1 MHPILCRRKEHGEYY
16 RLVRE
21 MRMEREAYFK
31 QYFHMTPSTFDRL
44 LNMIESKI
52 VKQTT
57 NMREP
62 IPPEERLAVT
72 LRYLVTGDSYQI
84 IGFSYRIHKTTISRI
99 IPETCAAI
107 WDSLQPV
114 FMAVPSENQWKIIA
128 NDFKQLWQFPNC
140 VGSIDGKHVVIQ
152 APANSG
158 SSFFNYKKT
167 FSLVLL
173 AVSDA
178 KYRFIYV
185 DVGAYRR
192 QSDGNVFASS
202 SFGKKLLDGSLDL
215 PKSTILEGMI
225 EPLPHVF
232 LGDEAFPLKT
242 NLMRPFPGTG
252 LSRRSRIFNY
262 RLSRARRVVENAFG
276 IMVSRFRIFRRPI
289 CVSPARTDHII
300 KACTVLH
307 NFLRYDSNYFE
318 ADFVDHEVSEGA
330 VQWKAEEN
338 SAMLNIR
345 KIGRPSAK
353 EAGKVREQFSE
364 YFVSEKGALPWQDK
378 YVFSSGRNMI

>member
-72 LRYLVTGDSYQI
+72 LRYLVTGDSYQT

-185 DVGAYRR
+185 DVGAYGR
-192 QSDGNVFASS
+192 QSDENVFASS
-202 SFGKKLLDGSLDL
+202 SFGKNSW
-215 PKSTILEGMI
+215 M
-225 EPLPHVF
+225 
-232 LGDEAFPLKT
+232 
-242 NLMRPFPGTG
+242 
-252 LSRRSRIFNY
+252 
-262 RLSRARRVVENAFG
+262 
-276 IMVSRFRIFRRPI
+276 
-289 CVSPARTDHII
+289 
-300 KACTVLH
+300 
-307 NFLRYDSNYFE
+307 

-345 KIGRPSAK
+345 NIGRLSAK
-353 EAGKVREQFSE
+353 EAVKVREQFSE

>member
-1 MHPILCRRKEHGEYY
+1 MGIVSRRRISRFRSRRYKQYLYRHQLKLLFVVLCIRLKEDERCVGKRLWMHPILCRRKEHGEYY

-72 LRYLVTGDSYQI
+72 LRYLVTGDSYQT

-185 DVGAYRR
+185 DVGAYGRL
-192 QSDGNVFASS
+192 SNGNVFASS
-202 SFGKKLLDGSLDL
+202 SFGKNSW
-215 PKSTILEGMI
+215 
-225 EPLPHVF
+225 
-232 LGDEAFPLKT
+232 
-242 NLMRPFPGTG
+242 
-252 LSRRSRIFNY
+252 
-262 RLSRARRVVENAFG
+262 
-276 IMVSRFRIFRRPI
+276 MV
-289 CVSPARTDHII
+289 H
-300 KACTVLH
+300 
-307 NFLRYDSNYFE
+307 
-318 ADFVDHEVSEGA
+318 
-330 VQWKAEEN
+330 
-338 SAMLNIR
+338 
-345 KIGRPSAK
+345 
-353 EAGKVREQFSE
+353 
-364 YFVSEKGALPWQDK
+364 
-378 YVFSSGRNMI
+378 

>member
-1 MHPILCRRKEHGEYY
+1 
-16 RLVRE
+16 
-21 MRMEREAYFK
+21 
-31 QYFHMTPSTFDRL
+31 MTPSTFDRL

-72 LRYLVTGDSYQI
+72 LRYLVTGDSYQT
-84 IGFSYRIHKTTISRI
+84 IGFSYRIHNTTISQI

-107 WDSLQPV
+107 WDSLQPL

-128 NDFKQLWQFPNC
+128 NDFKQLGLWQFPNC

-152 APANSG
+152 APANNG

-185 DVGAYRR
+185 DVGTYGR

-215 PKSTILEGMI
+215 SKSTILEGMMK
-225 EPLPHVF
+225 PLPHVF

-252 LSRRSRIFNY
+252 LSRR
-262 RLSRARRVVENAFG
+262 
-276 IMVSRFRIFRRPI
+276 
-289 CVSPARTDHII
+289 
-300 KACTVLH
+300 
-307 NFLRYDSNYFE
+307 YDSNYFE
-318 ADFVDHEVSEGA
+318 ADFVDYEVSEGA

-353 EAGKVREQFSE
+353 EAVKVREQFSE